1 LQSAAGGGQRLG
13 AVQSGNLSSKV
24 EELRAQVAEER
35 AARQA
40 VQQKLTDLR
49 KEVERNEKKIKEVRA
64 QSTGLLMPLSGQLL

>member
-1 LQSAAGGGQRLG
+1 LQSAAGGSQRLG

-35 AARQA
+35 AVRQA

-49 KEVERNEKKIKEVRA
+49 KEAERNEKKTKEVRV
-64 QSTGLLMPLSGQLL
+64 QTLGR

>member
-1 LQSAAGGGQRLG
+1 M
-13 AVQSGNLSSKV
+13 

-49 KEVERNEKKIKEVRA
+49 KEAERNEKKIKEVRA
-64 QSTGLLMPLSGQLL
+64 QSTGPLTPLSGQLL